1 MAVLI
6 LCASVRRTC
15 PTSCGWSD
23 PGLWH
28 GGVMRIVVR
37 VHPGSRQPGV
47 GGSHDG
53 MLVVRVAERAV
64 DGKATAAV
72 VDAVAV
78 AFGIA
83 KRDVVLVSGVASR
96 TKTLEIPDA
105 AGDALHA
112 LLARS
117 T

>member
-1 MAVLI
+1 
-6 LCASVRRTC
+6 
-15 PTSCGWSD
+15 
-23 PGLWH
+23 
-28 GGVMRIVVR
+28 MRIVVR

-83 KRDVVLVSGVASR
+83 KRDVVLVNGG
-96 TKTLEIPDA
+96 PA
-105 AGDALHA
+105 AEGP
-112 LLARS
+112 
-117 T
+117 

>member
-1 MAVLI
+1 MRPVSRSEEPAWTGGSSFAL
-6 LCASVRRTC
+6 AGT
-15 PTSCGWSD
+15 
-23 PGLWH
+23 WH

-72 VDAVAV
+72 VGAVAV
-78 AFGIA
+78 AFGVA
-83 KRDVVLVSGVASR
+83 KRDVVLVSGAASR

-105 AGDALHA
+105 AGEALHT
-112 LLARS
+112 LLAR
-117 T
+117 

>member
-1 MAVLI
+1 
-6 LCASVRRTC
+6 
-15 PTSCGWSD
+15 
-23 PGLWH
+23 
-28 GGVMRIVVR
+28 MRVVVR

-83 KRDVVLVSGVASR
+83 KRDVVLVSGAASR

-112 LLARS
+112 LLAR
-117 T
+117 